1 MNESFELRESVTK
14 VEPGEPRQ
22 TEPGH
27 FSPQSGLSTQHVGG
41 GRTRGGER
49 RKGGGKTEISKPGNR
64 SRTPSVKSGAEFTT
78 HLKNMEKLLR
88 YFKQGGDTQS
98 SFSKDPYVHSA
109 VWRKPGSL

>member
-1 MNESFELRESVTK
+1 MNGSFELRESVTK

-27 FSPQSGLSTQHVGG
+27 SVLSLVCRPSMWEG

-49 RKGGGKTEISKPGNR
+49 RKGGGKTEISKPGRR
-64 SRTPSVKSGAEFTT
+64 SGSPSVKGGAEFTT

-98 SFSKDPYVHSA
+98 SFSKGPYVHSA